1 MAKIFS
7 IASGKGGVGK
17 STVSC
22 HLAKSMAG
30 HGEKTIII
38 ETDCGFR
45 GLDII
50 LNIDQIVYD
59 IGDFI
64 SGNCELDDAIQPV
77 ENFDHLHFL
86 PASTNFEQNL
96 SHKDL
101 LKVCESLGDVYD
113 NIIFDLPSGYAVA
126 AKTKNISDIFL
137 IVVTPDPVCIRDASM
152 FVDFLRNDCKISAEM
167 RLIVN
172 KMTSNA
178 LKKGFV
184 KNVDDIIDQ
193 TNLQLLGIIPYC
205 EAIMV
210 SNFSGKHLKKQDLT
224 HKIFDAIHDRLIGKN
239 KKILI

>member
-17 STVSC
+17 STISC

-30 HGEKTIII
+30 HGERTIII

-45 GLDII
+45 GMDII
-50 LNIDQIVYD
+50 LNIDQVVYD

-64 SGNCELDDAIQPV
+64 SGNCELVDAIQIV
-77 ENFDHLHFL
+77 ENFDNLQFL
-86 PASTNFEQNL
+86 PASTNFKQNL
-96 SHKDL
+96 SNKDL
-101 LKVCESLGDVYD
+101 FEICKRLGDVYD

-137 IVVTPDPVCIRDASM
+137 IVVTPDPVCIRSASM

-184 KNVDDIIDQ
+184 ENVDYIIDQ
-193 TNLQLLGIIPYC
+193 TSLQLLGIIPDSS
-205 EAIMV
+205 AIMI
-210 SNFSGKHLKKQDLT
+210 SNFLGKHLKKQDLT
-224 HKIFDAIHDRLIGKN
+224 HKIFNAIHDRLIGK
-239 KKILI
+239 KTKILI